1 MALVAQ
7 GTPVLYMD
15 RAFRNWW
22 IVARFSRDC
31 EVPPE
36 GMHLMEPMSAPVRWL
51 APDPDVDPTPI
62 RALRLGLSFVD
73 ISDMQGVVRRW
84 QTILIGDAWQLEALA
99 RILAARGHSVP
110 LELV

>member
-1 MALVAQ
+1 MTLVAQ

-15 RAFRNWW
+15 RAFHNWW

-36 GMHLMEPMSAPVRWL
+36 GLHMVEPMPAPVRIL
-51 APDPDVDPTPI
+51 GPDYTADPAPI
-62 RALRLGLSFVD
+62 RSLRLGLSFVD
-73 ISDMQGVVRRW
+73 IPDMQGVARRW
-84 QTILIGDAWQLEALA
+84 RTILIGDAWQLEALA